1 MAQPLGRTSH
11 HICAMAWDLSPRTHR
26 MGHMERPAQADHHRS
41 PPGTRAPTGSV
52 CTTTKLQRWRP
63 PTMLVCMATVH
74 MGRRHQIRTLLHRD
88 MAIARGTEKE
98 RPQLTAGEVVD
109 RSGTGLRVAAAEVMP
124 MEEVQAVDVAV
135 AVAALRPG
143 QLEIREGGG
152 TMEEAMPVY
161 LGPRVGA
168 HVVSVVAMVA
178 DCAARPVVEPLK
190 WY

>member
-1 MAQPLGRTSH
+1 M
-11 HICAMAWDLSPRTHR
+11 
-26 MGHMERPAQADHHRS
+26 
-41 PPGTRAPTGSV
+41 
-52 CTTTKLQRWRP
+52 
-63 PTMLVCMATVH
+63 
-74 MGRRHQIRTLLHRD
+74 
-88 MAIARGTEKE
+88 E

-109 RSGTGLRVAAAEVMP
+109 PSGTGLRVAAAEVMP

-143 QLEIREGGG
+143 QLEIREGGV

-178 DCAARPVVEPLK
+178 DCAARPVVVPLK